1 MWHMLIFAIVL
12 GLLAPPAFQPSNA
25 GGSPR
30 AGFVEIHG
38 VRLQYVDWGGRGEPL
53 VLVPGRCETPF
64 VFGDLA
70 PLPLNG
76 FRVLGLTARG
86 CGASG
91 KAPDGY
97 GVDLQIREL
106 VGFLDALHIKR
117 ATFAGHSAS
126 GGKVV
131 RLARQFPSRV
141 TRIVTFDTIY
151 SGVPQQFESKF
162 QAAIASRSSTSDRL
176 SLDSHRREF
185 EAWELGTWSL
195 SLEREFREQTET
207 AADGRLRYRR
217 LPEGWQQT
225 FVDDVNAG
233 RYYETAITHPALF
246 FVARNLDLERIKQFA
261 PETQRELKP
270 MAEAIARARVE
281 QIAAYQR
288 NGPHIRVVWL
298 DKASHYPFIDRA
310 PEVAA
315 RMLSFLRETSD
326 ELGPAVGR

>member
-1 MWHMLIFAIVL
+1 MILSAIGL
-12 GLLAPPAFQPSNA
+12 WLLALPALQSSNA
-25 GGSPR
+25 AATPQVS
-30 AGFVEIHG
+30 FVDVQE

-53 VLVPGRCETPF
+53 VLVPARCETPF

-70 PLPLNG
+70 PLLVTR
-76 FRVLGLTARG
+76 FRVVGLTARG
-86 CGASG
+86 CGGSG
-91 KAPDGY
+91 PATDGY

-106 VGFLDALHIKR
+106 IGFLDALHIER

-131 RLARQFPSRV
+131 RLARQCPSRV
-141 TRIVTFDTIY
+141 TRIVTFDIIHT
-151 SGVPQQFESKF
+151 GVPQQFESKLE
-162 QAAIASRSSTSDRL
+162 AAIASSRSSISDQL

-185 EAWELGTWSL
+185 EAWELGTWSA
-195 SLEREFREQTET
+195 SLDRDFREQTET
-207 AADGRLRYRR
+207 AADGSLRYRR
-217 LPEGWQQT
+217 LPEGWQPT

-246 FVARNLDLERIKQFA
+246 FVARNLDLERLKQFP

-270 MAEAIARARVE
+270 LAEAIARARVE

-288 NGPHIRVVWL
+288 NGSHVRVLWL
-298 DKASHYPFIDRA
+298 DKGSHYLFIDRA

-315 RMLSFLRETSD
+315 RMLSFLAETWRKS
-326 ELGPAVGR
+326 G